1 MMEEK
6 ENKAVVDPFSEEAIL
21 ASLPPEARGELMSY
35 GAMEDKTT
43 AELHEIMLHMRE
55 KYAIPPWHPFTY
67 LMKRYAA
74 SEGQGAAHRDTIWAH
89 AKYRHK
95 EDFDPDAKCGTRSW
109 CDVTLQ
115 LVSNTGKQYSTR
127 IYVDPTRKTVWSP
140 ASETPRTNHA
150 VQCYSDD
157 GSTYS
162 AYIRWE
168 PVFASARKLLADGQL
183 SGTCEYHTLKASEA
197 AKLAWE
203 TRRRNREIG
212 NVQPRKCLVRMK
224 EPDKIV
230 TPATAE
236 KPSDQL
242 DKRILVPMF
251 ELAKAKAL
259 ELGMTETVKL
269 WEEALHV

>member
-1 MMEEK
+1 MMEEL
-6 ENKAVVDPFSEEAIL
+6 ENKTVVDPFSEEAII
-21 ASLPPEARGELMSY
+21 ASLPLEAQGELKSY
-35 GAMEDKTT
+35 GAMEDKTA

-55 KYAIPPWHPFTY
+55 KYVIPPWHPFTY
-67 LMKRYAA
+67 LMKWYAA
-74 SEGQGAAHRDTIWAH
+74 SEGQGTAHKDTIWAH

-109 CDVTLQ
+109 CDLTLH
-115 LVSNTGKQYSTR
+115 LVANTGKQYYTR
-127 IYVDPTRKTVWSP
+127 LYVDPTRKTVWSP
-140 ASETPRTNHA
+140 ASETPRTRNS
-150 VQCYSDD
+150 VQCYAAD
-157 GSTYS
+157 GSSYS

-168 PVFASARKLLADGQL
+168 PAFEAARKLLAEGQL
-183 SGTCEYHTLKASEA
+183 SGTCEYRTLTASEA

-212 NVQPRKCLVRMK
+212 NVQPRKCK
-224 EPDKIV
+224 AKTPDTSKSL
-230 TPATAE
+230 TAVSE

-242 DKRILVPMF
+242 DKRILLPMF
-251 ELAKAKAL
+251 ELAKVKAL